1 MLLLIPGP
9 VTTRPEVKA
18 AMTQDL
24 APWDLEFRVIHA
36 SLRELVLGLAGVGRD
51 SHAALPLQGCGH
63 FGMEAILRSLVP
75 PDGRLLVPLTG
86 AYAARL
92 ARLARELG
100 RTVIELP
107 IRQTEPLD
115 PGILAAALAADPAV
129 SHVGLIYSETSTGVV
144 HDPQELGKVVR
155 AAGRRTII
163 DAVSAFGALKL
174 PLADMPEAAAALF
187 TSNKC
192 LEGMPGLSIT
202 VARNDALEHARPAGS
217 WCFDLTDIFR
227 HVRGH
232 GEGSFRF
239 TPPAQVVA
247 ALRVA
252 LDLHAQEGGSPARLA
267 RYQGN
272 ADALYRGMTRIGLEP
287 WLPRHH
293 QGPIVTNVRSP
304 SDPAWTLQGFV
315 DGLKRRGFVISNF
328 FDTPQPTF
336 RVGCIGQLTEAD
348 MRRFTVAV
356 DAVLQELGVR
366 HRDPARAIA

>member
-9 VTTRPEVKA
+9 VATRSEVKA
-18 AMTQDL
+18 AMTQDI
-24 APWDLEFRVIHA
+24 APWDHDFRVTHA
-36 SLRELVLGLAGVGRD
+36 AVRDQVLTLAGVTRAT
-51 SHAALPLQGCGH
+51 HAALPLQGCGH

-92 ARLARELG
+92 ARLAREVG

-107 IRQTEPLD
+107 ITQTVPLD
-115 PGILAAALAADPAV
+115 PAIVAAALESDRAI
-129 SHVGLIYSETSTGVV
+129 SHVALVYSETSTGVI
-144 HDPQELGKVVR
+144 HDPRTIGVAVR
-155 AAGRRTII
+155 AAGRHTII
-163 DAVSAFGALKL
+163 DAVSAFGAL
-174 PLADMPEAAAALF
+174 PLDLATMPEAVAALF

-227 HVRGH
+227 HTRGQ

-252 LDLHAQEGGSPARLA
+252 LDLHAAEGGAPVRLA
-267 RYQGN
+267 RYVAN
-272 ADALYRGMTRIGLEP
+272 ADALYDGMRGIGLEP
-287 WLPRHH
+287 WLPREM
-293 QGPIVTNVRSP
+293 QGPIVMNIHSP
-304 SDPAWTLQGFV
+304 ADPAWSLQGFV
-315 DGLKRRGFVISNF
+315 DGLKRHGFVISNF
-328 FDTPQPTF
+328 YDTPAPTF
-336 RVGCIGQLTEAD
+336 RVGCIGQVTPQD
-348 MRRFTVAV
+348 MRRFAAAV
-356 DAVLQELGVR
+356 DSVLDELGVR
-366 HRDPARAIA
+366 HRAAAAMAA